1 MNIRV
6 VDGETV
12 VFDRREEL
20 IHQLN
25 LTAGYI
31 WDRCDGKSSVVKITN
46 QFAKAFDVDSK
57 TAGKDVDAIVLQL
70 RSLNL
75 LETAG
80 GRVYSELWG
89 NYRSSKED

>member
-1 MNIRV
+1 LNIRV

-46 QFAKAFDVDSK
+46 QFPKAFDVDSK
-57 TAGKDVDAIVLQL
+57 TAGKDVDAIVSQL